1 MEEELIDAVPC
12 SSLAVDAILRIGTA
26 GAIWGLCAGPQ
37 LARKRGLSGI
47 TRASFVAKSIGKY
60 GFQCGLVAGV
70 FSSTRCGIQRYR
82 KQNDWVNALIAGAVT
97 GAAIAAGTRRWT
109 QVIGVAGIVSA
120 FSAAADYS
128 RTN

>member
-1 MEEELIDAVPC
+1 MDLSTPF
-12 SSLAVDAILRIGTA
+12 SLLLVCNLFHIFLVKQFFHICIFYYCT
-26 GAIWGLCAGPQ
+26 
-37 LARKRGLSGI
+37 
-47 TRASFVAKSIGKY
+47 
-60 GFQCGLVAGV
+60 GLVAGV

>member
-1 MEEELIDAVPC
+1 MDIAYDILMEVVIVPF
-12 SSLAVDAILRIGTA
+12 L
-26 GAIWGLCAGPQ
+26 Q
-37 LARKRGLSGI
+37 
-47 TRASFVAKSIGKY
+47 
-60 GFQCGLVAGV
+60 
-70 FSSTRCGIQRYR
+70 
-82 KQNDWVNALIAGAVT
+82 VNALIAGAVT

>member
-47 TRASFVAKSIGKY
+47 TRASFVAKSI
-60 GFQCGLVAGV
+60 GLVAGV

>member
-12 SSLAVDAILRIGTA
+12 SSLAADAILRIGTA

-97 GAAIAAGTRRWT
+97 GAAIAAGTQRWT